1 MQKKKI
7 LIFYQSVAEIT
18 EILKILSKN
27 PFGSCVI
34 IITGGKHF
42 VPVIKKLKLEKKFG
56 VIVHSFYA
64 LSLKNPLNIL
74 AIYFKFYFSNNTKK
88 ILNYYYEE
96 AIFFNKFFDF
106 ITPFFLYKIKVKK
119 ISHIDFYKFK
129 FSKKAINI
137 GLKNILKKF
146 IIKIL
151 YGNLRIKIFFYKL
164 IFQGSIVFYF
174 HLPNIKKK
182 NKTKEKINYYAPLL
196 SMNYKLNKKKKV
208 IYLDSN
214 EEDYLVSMGESSVGK
229 KIGKT
234 AVEVLKFFE
243 SKGYNIVIKKHS
255 RANIS
260 PSLLK
265 IKNWTYIID
274 SLPIEF
280 YNLNKYDFV
289 VGYSSTG
296 LALVFQKNPRI
307 NVVSI
312 IKLIPSNFIKYEN
325 AHKYYNYIA
334 NTNKI
339 YYPENLDQVKNL
351 LVKN

>member
-1 MQKKKI
+1 
-7 LIFYQSVAEIT
+7 
-18 EILKILSKN
+18 
-27 PFGSCVI
+27 
-34 IITGGKHF
+34 
-42 VPVIKKLKLEKKFG
+42 
-56 VIVHSFYA
+56 
-64 LSLKNPLNIL
+64 
-74 AIYFKFYFSNNTKK
+74 
-88 ILNYYYEE
+88 
-96 AIFFNKFFDF
+96 
-106 ITPFFLYKIKVKK
+106 
-119 ISHIDFYKFK
+119 
-129 FSKKAINI
+129 
-137 GLKNILKKF
+137 
-146 IIKIL
+146 
-151 YGNLRIKIFFYKL
+151 
-164 IFQGSIVFYF
+164 
-174 HLPNIKKK
+174 
-182 NKTKEKINYYAPLL
+182 
-196 SMNYKLNKKKKV
+196 
-208 IYLDSN
+208 
-214 EEDYLVSMGESSVGK
+214 MGESSVGK